1 MVIRSLCGHRLT
13 PRTAG
18 RAQTLHCRRCLM
30 RSLFILAPSGQ
41 LEGNPL
47 GGAETSEFA
56 RASSAGNGAQA
67 GLAEDVADGSN
78 CQSFISVQ
86 ICSRSIQNREVVWKC
101 GLRTESRT
109 FTERGLRFF
118 EERWLKGIQILRCF
132 CILCRQAMQEKKPTQ
147 G

>member
-1 MVIRSLCGHRLT
+1 MAITLHGH
-13 PRTAG
+13 PSNARTAG
-18 RAQTLHCRRCLM
+18 RAQTSQWRRCLM
-30 RSLFILAPSGQ
+30 LSMLILAPSGQ

-86 ICSRSIQNREVVWKC
+86 ICSRSIQNPEFVWKC

-132 CILCRQAMQEKKPTQ
+132 CILCYQGKPEKKVTQ